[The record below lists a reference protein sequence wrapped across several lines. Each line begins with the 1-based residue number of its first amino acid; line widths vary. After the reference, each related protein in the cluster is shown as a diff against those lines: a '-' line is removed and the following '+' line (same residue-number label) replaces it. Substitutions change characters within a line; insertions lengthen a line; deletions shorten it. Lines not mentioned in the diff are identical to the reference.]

1 MGLIRPLLRI
11 FPILNYIYLIYET
24 LYQTIYN
31 TYKQLVGAKLELNN
45 NYQIDNDKVLTI
57 VGIDNDD
64 DEKPFKVSVRGKG
77 GESNYGNIGFDAL
90 KNLLYNKSLFENKKG
105 QR

>member
-1 MGLIRPLLRI
+1 MAQSVKRPKFLINLRSPT
-11 FPILNYIYLIYET
+11 FFRGWVVHNA
-24 LYQTIYN
+24 
-31 TYKQLVGAKLELNN
+31 YKQLLGAKLELNN

-77 GESNYGNIGFDAL
+77 GESNSGNIGFDAL

>member
-1 MGLIRPLLRI
+1 M
-11 FPILNYIYLIYET
+11 IYET

>member
-1 MGLIRPLLRI
+1 MV
-11 FPILNYIYLIYET
+11 YER

-31 TYKQLVGAKLELNN
+31 AYKQLLGAKLELNN
-45 NYQIDNDKVLTI
+45 NYQIDNDRLLTI

-64 DEKPFKVSVRGKG
+64 DEKPFKVSVRGEG
-77 GESNYGNIGFDAL
+77 GRIRNSGNIGFEAL